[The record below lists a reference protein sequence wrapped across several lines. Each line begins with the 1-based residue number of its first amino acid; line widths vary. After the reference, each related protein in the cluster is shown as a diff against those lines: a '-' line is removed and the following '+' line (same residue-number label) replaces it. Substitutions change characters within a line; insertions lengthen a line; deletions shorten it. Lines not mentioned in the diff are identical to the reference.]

1 MIMDISELRYRTGRE
16 LDDYETTPSL
26 KVTKENALERLEEN
40 KVQMAVLQDKLYAEG
55 KAGLLLILQGMDT
68 SGKDSAIKHVLSGM
82 NPQGIEVTSF
92 KSPNVTEL
100 EHDYMWR
107 TDRVLPPKGKVGV
120 FNRSYYED
128 VLVVRV
134 HGLVPGHGMEDRDFW
149 KMRYRQIRNKEDY
162 LLENHIVP
170 VKVFFHISKKEQ
182 AQRLLRRI
190 DDSKKNW
197 KFDVS
202 DIRERAYWE
211 DYQKAYQEMFEDTSS
226 KKAPWY
232 IIPADKKW
240 YARLLLS
247 EILVKEL
254 ENLKPK
260 YPQVTQQQRE
270 TLEQYRSLLEK
281 EIQ

>member
-1 MIMDISELRYRTGRE
+1 MVMDISELRYRTGRE

-170 VKVFFHISKKEQ
+170 VKVFLHISKKEQ